1 MKPSKN
7 RNVLNLLKEIEGDLQ
22 GTSNLPW
29 IKRLK
34 ERVEEKLKQFKE
46 LTKKEALSQFKDDL
60 IKLDK
65 SIHEDEVFI
74 NKLRTKINGTRKRK
88 AS

>member
-1 MKPSKN
+1 MKSNKN
-7 RNVLNLLKEIEGDLQ
+7 RNVLNLLKEIEEDLQ
-22 GTSNLPW
+22 GTGNLPW

-34 ERVEEKLKQFKE
+34 EKVEKKLKQFKR
-46 LTKKEALSQFKDDL
+46 LTKKEALGQFKDDL

-74 NKLRTKINGTRKRK
+74 DKLRTKINGTRKRK

>member
-7 RNVLNLLKEIEGDLQ
+7 KNVLNLLKEIEEDLQ

-29 IKRLK
+29 IKKLK
-34 ERVEEKLKQFKE
+34 EKVEKKLKQFKG

-65 SIHEDEVFI
+65 FIDEDEAFI

>member
-1 MKPSKN
+1 MKPNKN
-7 RNVLNLLKEIEGDLQ
+7 RNVLNLLKEIEEDLQ

-34 ERVEEKLKQFKE
+34 ERVEEKLKQFKG

>member
-1 MKPSKN
+1 MKPNKN
-7 RNVLNLLKEIEGDLQ
+7 RNVLNLLKEIEEDLQ
-22 GTSNLPW
+22 GTSNLLW

-34 ERVEEKLKQFKE
+34 EKVEKKLKQFKG